1 MTAIKNTSIIE
12 GNLAAEPACFAKNAQ
27 YAARVSFTIMHT
39 SRRYNDQTSQWED
52 GRTTAVKADL
62 YGRAAERCIQMIQQD
77 TTLFAKGAAVVAW
90 GEISDQPN
98 TWIDKEGKAQATPTL
113 LVDRI
118 IPDQI
123 TNQRRAQAKANSQQP
138 TGNAQETQQANTNGY
153 AAPADDPW
161 AGQQADDGFTT
172 PLGQSAI

>member
-12 GNLAAEPACFAKNAQ
+12 GNLASEPTCFVKNAQ
-27 YAARVSFTIMHT
+27 YGARVSFTVMHT
-39 SRRYNDQTSQWED
+39 SRHYDQQTGVWKD
-52 GRTTAVKADL
+52 GRTTAVKVDL
-62 YGRAAERCIQMIQQD
+62 YNRAAERCIQMIQQD
-77 TTLFAKGAAVVAW
+77 PTLFAKGTAVVAW

-113 LVDRI
+113 LADRI

-138 TGNAQETQQANTNGY
+138 TGNAQETQQANTDGY

-161 AGQQADDGFTT
+161 AGQQTDNRFAT
-172 PLGQSAI
+172 PLGQPTI